1 MEISE
6 TRRQEQKMKWGEKDE
21 QRGVRDVMEIEWT
34 WDGKRDSREGAGVK
48 LSRSLSDC

>member
-6 TRRQEQKMKWGEKDE
+6 TGRQEQKMKWREKDE

-34 WDGKRDSREGAGVK
+34 WDGKGIAEKGQV
-48 LSRSLSDC
+48 LSC